1 MLNTL
6 KSVTRSDGQ
15 HDRLERL
22 YLLTVGLYRLRKMS
36 RRGVGRAALAER
48 SSDFDANRAFW
59 AMRTPCEW

>member
-22 YLLTVGLYRLRKMS
+22 YLLTVGLYRLRKAS
-36 RRGVGRAALAER
+36 QRGVDRAALAER
-48 SSDFDANRAFW
+48 SSDFDANRAL
-59 AMRTPCEW
+59 